1 MGPVSFGTQ
10 ASRRGAILSLKL
22 QQPRVLVATFYK
34 LWLEGLPASSLPDL
48 DTRREGREGGREGG
62 LGWSENKVVNR
73 NNLQKQ

>member
-48 DTRREGREGGREGG
+48 DTRREGREGGREG
-62 LGWSENKVVNR
+62 ER
-73 NNLQKQ
+73 ED